1 MDLLSLLAKLTLDS
15 SDFTSKLDAAQQA
28 ADGFTAPVAQP
39 LKVDTQEFKD
49 DLDDAE
55 GEATKFQQFLDG
67 AWDGIK
73 AGLKAAGIGTI
84 LGKIVLDLGKAIKM
98 TAQLGDEVDKGAS
111 RMGVSRKTYQEW
123 GYALEKSGGS
133 IRNLEEGLRK
143 FDTIVGNGVTEEQ
156 QEQFEKLGIEAEK
169 AASAEELMIKTLNA
183 IADYSGDDKG
193 VLLRYFFGN
202 RNDELNTLIANGSE
216 GIQDLIDEANE
227 IGLVMSDKEIDTSI
241 RYMDATEKLQ
251 NSLESIRQ
259 DFAIAVLPVITDAV
273 EGLTRIVA
281 FFSGL
286 GGNKSLADVFA
297 EGDKEF
303 AEQLLT
309 IEGTGAAAEALA
321 DKLLGMG
328 ETSQMTAEQYEVWKG
343 TADQLIKMIPSLGE
357 VIDTETGQINTN
369 SEGIKENIK
378 QWENLAKQ
386 KALQTLKEQKY
397 SAIVEKNQDLIDKSI
412 EANTLAAEADV
423 KRKEAIENLNAVL
436 EKAGVG
442 PLGAEATAEE
452 IGRAQASAILAY
464 GGDEYTAGT
473 YATELA
479 GAVSEFAS
487 ANAKAADANKQVE
500 ELTAEL
506 EAGKQ
511 EYETWLAAAEEM
523 YGGLDSDAESA
534 TAQAQ
539 ELKNVIDSL
548 PGQKKILLDVQ
559 SGRIQQYA
567 IGSKYVPFDQLAYV
581 HRGEEIRTATEV
593 RRNESDGIDYG
604 QLEDRI
610 EAAIRS
616 GMENASVNAYMDGRR
631 VSAEVN
637 RSYINEVKGR
647 RFGG

>member
-49 DLDDAE
+49 DLGDAE

-67 AWDGIK
+67 AWEGIK

-143 FDTIVGNGVTEEQ
+143 FDSIVGNGVTEEQ
-156 QEQFEKLGIEAEK
+156 QEQFAKLGIEAEK
-169 AASAEELMIKTLNA
+169 AATAEELMIKTLNA
-183 IADYSGDDKG
+183 IADYDGADKG

-227 IGLVMSDKEIDTSI
+227 IGKVMSDKEIDNSI
-241 RYMDATEKLQ
+241 RYMDATERLQ
-251 NSLESIRQ
+251 NSLESIKQ
-259 DFAIAVLPVITDAV
+259 DFAMAVLPVITDAV

-309 IEGTGAAAEALA
+309 IEGTGAAAESLA
-321 DKLLGMG
+321 DKLLEMG
-328 ETSQMTAEQYEVWKG
+328 DTSKMTAEQYEIWKG
-343 TADQLIKMIPSLGE
+343 TAQSLIDMIPSLGD
-357 VIDTETGQINTN
+357 VIDIETGQITAN
-369 SEGIKENIK
+369 SDEIKENIK

-386 KALQTLKEQKY
+386 KALQTLKEKKY
-397 SAIVEKNQDLIDKSI
+397 QEIVDKNQELIDKSI
-412 EANTLAAEADV
+412 DANEKAAAAEKARV
-423 KRKEAIENLNAVL
+423 ESLGSINNIL
-436 EKAGVG
+436 EKHGVATLDKTATDQDVANARSKLYTTATDDYALSAIMEEWNSAAGAYSKATSE
-442 PLGAEATAEE
+442 AEAAEKKASELAEE
-452 IGRAQASAILAY
+452 LRKG
-464 GGDEYTAGT
+464 
-473 YATELA
+473 
-479 GAVSEFAS
+479 
-487 ANAKAADANKQVE
+487 E
-500 ELTAEL
+500 E
-506 EAGKQ
+506 
-511 EYETWLAAAEEM
+511 EYETWLAAAEEL
-523 YGGLDSDAESA
+523 YGGLGDDAENA
-534 TAQAQ
+534 TEQANA
-539 ELKNVIDSL
+539 LRDAIDKL
-548 PGQKKILLDVQ
+548 PGQKRIILDVQ
-559 SGRIQQYA
+559 SGRIQKYA
-567 IGSKYVPFDQLAYV
+567 IGSSYIPFDQLAYV
-581 HRGEEIRTATEV
+581 HRGEEIRTATDV
-593 RRNESDGIDYG
+593 RRDESGSINYG
-604 QLEDRI
+604 ELEDRI
-610 EAAIRS
+610 EAAIRA
-616 GMENASVNAYMDGRR
+616 GMSDAKVNAFLNGR
-631 VSAEVN
+631 AITDEVN
-637 RSYINEVKGR
+637 RQNINAVKGR
-647 RFGG
+647 RFNG